1 MKKGR
6 PRTNFDHMPGR
17 FPEGTISRI
26 DSVRFEGETR
36 TEFLKTAVE
45 REIRHREGETSSGE
59 TFHTPDEP

>member
-1 MKKGR
+1 
-6 PRTNFDHMPGR
+6 MPGR

-45 REIRHREGETSSGE
+45 REIRHREGDTSSGE
-59 TFHTPDEP
+59 TFHAPDEP